1 MVGKK
6 GQLMPELPSKFE
18 EFLSNIRP
26 TDEQISDYVNGHEQ
40 LRERLSNDSDL
51 SEIHVS
57 DFLQGS
63 YARRIAVKPIGDE
76 KSDVDIVFVTNLPK
90 TEYTASDAMELC
102 EPFLS
107 RYYPGQW
114 EPNQRSYKI
123 ELNKVEMDLVLTA
136 APSEAVMNELSAPD
150 SIGKANIE
158 DIADQQDLGIVAKSI
173 DNTFEGAEKDW
184 QDEPLD
190 IPDRELDS
198 WDQTHPLAT
207 LDWTQNKN
215 DRTNGHYINV
225 VKAFKWWR
233 RTQVDFPE
241 RPKSYP
247 LERLIGECCPDYIS
261 SVAEGVVRTFDVF
274 IEKYESN
281 AEHEDTP
288 VLGQHGIPENNV
300 LARLEGRD
308 FAAFYD
314 RVTEDS
320 EIARRA
326 YEEEDKEQSAQYW
339 REVFGEEFSLIG
351 GSDDDDTDDES
362 TATFNP
368 PNNTANVSSQRFG

>member
-1 MVGKK
+1 MT
-6 GQLMPELPSKFE
+6 ELPSKFE

-51 SEIHVS
+51 SDIHVS

-63 YARRIAVKPIGDE
+63 YARRTAVKPIGDE

-90 TEYTASDAMELC
+90 SEYTASDAMELC
-102 EPFLS
+102 EPFLN
-107 RYYPGQW
+107 RYYSGQW
-114 EPNQRSYKI
+114 KPNQRSYKI
-123 ELNKVEMDLVLTA
+123 ELEKVEMDLVLTA
-136 APSEAVMNELSAPD
+136 APSEAVISELSAPD

-158 DIADQQDLGIVAKSI
+158 DIANQQDMGIIAKSV
-173 DNTFEGAEKDW
+173 DNTFEGTEKDW

-190 IPDRELDS
+190 IPDRELES

-225 VKAFKWWR
+225 VKAIKWWR
-233 RTQVDFPE
+233 RTQVEIPE

-247 LERLIGECCPDYIS
+247 LERLVGECCPDYIS
-261 SVAEGVVRTFDVF
+261 SVAEGVTRTFDIF
-274 IEKYESN
+274 IEKYEAN
-281 AEHEDTP
+281 AVHEDTP

-308 FAAFYD
+308 FAAFYKQ
-314 RVTEDS
+314 VTKAS
-320 EIARRA
+320 ETAWRA
-326 YEEEDKEQSAQYW
+326 YDEQDKEQSALYW
-339 REVFGEEFSLIG
+339 QELFGEEFPLLG
-351 GSDDDDTDDES
+351 ENSDNTDEES
-362 TATFNP
+362 TATLTP
-368 PNNTANVSSQRFG
+368 PSDSASVSSQRFG

>member
-1 MVGKK
+1 MT
-6 GQLMPELPSKFE
+6 ELPSKFE

-26 TDEQISDYVNGHEQ
+26 TEQQISNYVDGHEQ
-40 LRERLSNDSDL
+40 LREQLTADNDL
-51 SEIHVS
+51 SEIHVA

-63 YARRIAVKPIGDE
+63 YARRTAVKPIGDE

-90 TEYTASDAMELC
+90 SEYDASEAMELC
-102 EPFLS
+102 EPFLN
-107 RYYPGQW
+107 RNYRGQW
-114 EPNQRSYKI
+114 KPNQRSYKI
-123 ELNKVEMDLVLTA
+123 ELDRVEMDLVLTA
-136 APSEAVMNELSAPD
+136 APSEAVIAELSAAN

-158 DIADQQDLGIVAKSI
+158 DIANQKDMGIIAKSM
-173 DNTFEGAEKDW
+173 DNTFKGDEKDW

-190 IPDRELDS
+190 IPDRELES

-225 VKAFKWWR
+225 VKALKWWR
-233 RTQVDFPE
+233 RTQISVPE

-261 SVAEGVVRTFDVF
+261 SVAEGVMRTFDIF

-300 LARLEGRD
+300 LARVEGRD

-314 RVTEDS
+314 QVTKAS
-320 EIARRA
+320 KKARRA
-326 YEEEDKEQSAQYW
+326 YDEQDKEESAMYW
-339 REVFGEEFSLIG
+339 RELFGKEFPLIG
-351 GSDDDDTDDES
+351 SGDNDDTDEES
-362 TATFNP
+362 PATFTP
-368 PNNTANVSSQRFG
+368 PSDTTSVSSQRFG